1 VISRSPRLTP
11 SIAALD
17 PADRHGAAVVLARA
31 FCDNPLNMA
40 VIGAADAGRRLRSN
54 LHGMRSLVP
63 AAADHGEVLVARSAG
78 RLAGVL
84 IAVPPGAYPLPPPPL
99 ARRIRCLLGQ
109 GWRVATRWGRVFDA
123 LHAHHPD
130 TPSWYLGTLGV
141 DPAFQG
147 RGVGTALLERW
158 LERVDRKRNAAYLET
173 DIAAN
178 VRFYAGAGFDLEGEI
193 DVLGI
198 RIWRMW
204 RPAPA
209 AETRTGSPPQ

>member
-1 VISRSPRLTP
+1 MISRSPRLTP

-31 FCDNPLNMA
+31 FRDNPLNMA

-147 RGVGTALLERW
+147 RGVGKTLLVKALRQ
-158 LERVDRKRNAAYLET
+158 AAELS
-173 DIAAN
+173 DKIGIAA
-178 VRFYAGAGFDLEGEI
+178 VEVHALDEEARSFYLKYGFTSLI
-193 DVLGI
+193 DDRNHLYLPTKTI
-198 RIWRMW
+198 KRIVESN
-204 RPAPA
+204 P
-209 AETRTGSPPQ
+209 